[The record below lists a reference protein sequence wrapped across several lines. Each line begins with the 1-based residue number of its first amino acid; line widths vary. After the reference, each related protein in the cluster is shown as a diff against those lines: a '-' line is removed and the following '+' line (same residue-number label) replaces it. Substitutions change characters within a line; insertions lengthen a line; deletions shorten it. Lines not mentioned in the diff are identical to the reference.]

1 MAELIFAATGPLHW
15 LKQFE
20 NQLEAQ
26 AWGMPYLLPNGI
38 QGQQVGTGLLEPINL
53 YRMIVPKEAMPLF
66 QRTLMRGKG
75 KPEGVKNFPIFALRK
90 ALGLQG
96 LPEDELKSDW
106 KEGPVLPVT
115 VDHVQIVPIGYK
127 EDNEGLLITGV
138 KQEHL

>member
-1 MAELIFAATGPLHW
+1 MSEIIFAATGPMHW

-20 NQLEAQ
+20 NQLESQ
-26 AWGMPYLLPNGI
+26 AWAMQYTLPNGM

-53 YRMIVPKEAMPLF
+53 YRLIVPKDAMPLF

-90 ALGLQG
+90 ALGLQE
-96 LPEDELKSDW
+96 LPEDELKSNW
-106 KEGPVLPVT
+106 KEGPILPVP

-127 EDNEGLLITGV
+127 PDREGMLVTGV
-138 KQEHL
+138 RQENI